1 MPCGDASWGSGMSIL
16 IQQTLQAI
24 FGQPYLLVERSD
36 DLLQRAYR
44 LEPQPE
50 PEPLFTDTELAAHQD
65 DGPLLLRLSPGSAL
79 FDAYSKAPGD
89 WPGLLLS
96 TIQPASTVLAHL
108 RRLLIVGF
116 GERRKALLRY
126 YDPRVASYFFPA
138 CAAESSTT
146 WLGPIHQLNW
156 HGGTWRDAAQGL
168 SQWHQLT
175 HPETRTTPPVPLQLS
190 ARQSRAIEHQ
200 QLERFTYEWQQ
211 ARKGVSFDQ
220 AWDYLQQGLA
230 CGFDEHD
237 SLHAYLDL
245 RIQYPAHDVH
255 PIPPTG
261 DAQERLQL
269 LRAHLEAPAFKK
281 QYT

>member
-126 YDPRVASYFFPA
+126 YDPRVASYFFRLRRGKQHHLAGTDTPTELA
-138 CAAESSTT
+138 RRHLARCRP
-146 WLGPIHQLNW
+146 GPQPVASA
-156 HGGTWRDAAQGL
+156 D
-168 SQWHQLT
+168 
-175 HPETRTTPPVPLQLS
+175 PP
-190 ARQSRAIEHQ
+190 
-200 QLERFTYEWQQ
+200 
-211 ARKGVSFDQ
+211 
-220 AWDYLQQGLA
+220 
-230 CGFDEHD
+230 
-237 SLHAYLDL
+237 
-245 RIQYPAHDVH
+245 
-255 PIPPTG
+255 
-261 DAQERLQL
+261 
-269 LRAHLEAPAFKK
+269 
-281 QYT
+281 